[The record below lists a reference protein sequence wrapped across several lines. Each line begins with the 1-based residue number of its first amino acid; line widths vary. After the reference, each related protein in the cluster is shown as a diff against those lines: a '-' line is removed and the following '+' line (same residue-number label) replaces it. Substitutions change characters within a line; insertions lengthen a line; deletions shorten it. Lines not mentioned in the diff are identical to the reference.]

1 MEGNKLRFRSE
12 AARFFVNGGWL
23 EEHLYRLCLSLK
35 KSTPIQDVGQGIEV
49 EREVRHQPVRNELD
63 VAFLANNRL
72 YIIECKTKLF
82 KSGSG
87 GSEALF
93 KLDTL
98 TDLLGGLQ
106 ARGML
111 VSFQPLRDADLRRA
125 ADLRIEVCCG
135 SELVELTSR
144 IERWVQ

>member
-1 MEGNKLRFRSE
+1 M
-12 AARFFVNGGWL
+12 
-23 EEHLYRLCLSLK
+23 SLK
-35 KSTPIQDVGQGIEV
+35 KSTPIQDVGRGIDV
-49 EREVRHQPVRNELD
+49 EREVRHQPVSNELD

-72 YIIECKTKLF
+72 YIIECKTRRF
-82 KSGSG
+82 QNGSA

-111 VSFQPLRDADLRRA
+111 VSFQPLRDADLQRA
-125 ADLRIEVCCG
+125 ADLRIEVCWG
-135 SELVELTSR
+135 PDLIELTSR
-144 IERWVQ
+144 IERWVK